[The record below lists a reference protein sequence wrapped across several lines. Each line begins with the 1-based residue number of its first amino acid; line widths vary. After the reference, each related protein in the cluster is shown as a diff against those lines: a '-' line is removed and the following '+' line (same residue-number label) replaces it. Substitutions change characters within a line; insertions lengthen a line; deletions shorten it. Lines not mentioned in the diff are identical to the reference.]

1 MLHLYII
8 SFFSIIL
15 SLLLLVL
22 FYVNKNIKTFINIED
37 NDIKMYVKLFGY
49 LFAIIFILLF
59 MFTLNKSF
67 IRSPLPEIHTGDPGF

>member
-1 MLHLYII
+1 MLNLYII
-8 SFFSIIL
+8 GFFSIIL

-67 IRSPLPEIHTGDPGF
+67 KGSSLPEIHTGDPGF